1 MCHNVDMIKDTFLR
15 LPPEKKAQ
23 IIQKSH
29 HVFASQGF
37 DAVTVRDIVKACDIP
52 RGSFYQYFDETID
65 VFRVCLEDIAA
76 KKMSYM
82 TPLMNLIGSKPFI
95 EVYRMLIEKGIDFA
109 LDHPTE
115 SSSALILYNSVDIE
129 LLKIRSDFEQQG
141 ITWIVS
147 LIETDQS
154 AGFMSNFID
163 KQILARMLYHFNAY
177 DLMVKFKEGLNKEA
191 LMNYADGFL
200 NIIENGIR

>member
-1 MCHNVDMIKDTFLR
+1 MIKDTFLR

-29 HVFASQGF
+29 HVFASAGF
-37 DAVTVRDIVKACDIP
+37 DGVTVKDIVNACDIP
-52 RGSFYQYFDETID
+52 RGSFYQYFDGTID
-65 VFRVCLEDIAA
+65 IFRVCLEDIAE
-76 KKMSYM
+76 KKIYYM
-82 TPLMNLIGSKPFI
+82 KSLMDLIGLKPFI
-95 EVYRMLIEKGIDFA
+95 EVYRLMIERGIDFA

-115 SSSALILYNSVDIE
+115 SSSALILYNSVDVE
-129 LLKIRSDFEQQG
+129 LLKIKNDFEQQG

-147 LIETDQS
+147 LIEADQS
-154 AGFMSNFID
+154 AGFMSSFID
-163 KQILARMLYHFNAY
+163 KQILARVLYHFNAY
-177 DLMVKFKEGLNKEA
+177 DLMVKFKDGKNKES